1 MEKFLLEHPRGSGA
15 LLWGFGVFFSCCVFP
30 AVPLAGRPWSLWWLG
45 TLTGLWAW
53 PAAGRMQAVLYP
65 GRGLGALA
73 LWDLGAALAGLA
85 CRFLL
90 ELGEVSN
97 AVNFTAPNVLLHLL
111 LAAGVPAL
119 WAWQPGA
126 KRGEERQGHGA

>member
-1 MEKFLLEHPRGSGA
+1 MDRETRRRLCRVLLVFL
-15 LLWGFGVFFSCCVFP
+15 
-30 AVPLAGRPWSLWWLG
+30 
-45 TLTGLWAW
+45 GL
-53 PAAGRMQAVLYP
+53 
-65 GRGLGALA
+65 
-73 LWDLGAALAGLA
+73 AALAGLV

-90 ELGEVSN
+90 EFGEVAN
-97 AVNFTAPNVLLHLL
+97 GVNFTAPNVLLHLL

>member
-1 MEKFLLEHPRGSGA
+1 M
-15 LLWGFGVFFSCCVFP
+15 
-30 AVPLAGRPWSLWWLG
+30 WWLG
-45 TLTGLWAW
+45 TLAGLWAW
-53 PAAGRMQAVLYP
+53 QEAGRMQATLFP
-65 GRGLGALA
+65 GRGIGALA

-119 WAWQPGA
+119 TAWQPGA
-126 KRGEERQGHGA
+126 ARREGREGHGA